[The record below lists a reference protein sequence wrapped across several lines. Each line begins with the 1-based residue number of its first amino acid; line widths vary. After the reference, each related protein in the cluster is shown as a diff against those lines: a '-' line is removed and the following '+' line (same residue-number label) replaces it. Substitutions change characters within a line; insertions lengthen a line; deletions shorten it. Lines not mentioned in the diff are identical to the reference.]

1 MEPYWNEVRMAQVKG
16 RAVRICSHM
25 DLAPEERNV
34 EIFTYISVF
43 GPEAQ
48 KARDGEFK
56 IAETITN
63 KDALSREDAE
73 RAGLKVPEGATH
85 YTMTSDERLYV
96 VSQRKK
102 TVIDNLQKTMKSA
115 SVDCELNLNENH
127 DGTFVC
133 QKFTVGDFMYNPIL
147 KDDIEESRFLQPSAA
162 VSGSTKKFEIVR
174 LKGRP
179 LKLVPFTDPGTGKVV
194 RFDMYEVAD
203 QEMKIEN
210 RVGTVEADPVT
221 GKKKPETAKL
231 I

>member
-1 MEPYWNEVRMAQVKG
+1 
-16 RAVRICSHM
+16 
-25 DLAPEERNV
+25 
-34 EIFTYISVF
+34 
-43 GPEAQ
+43 
-48 KARDGEFK
+48 
-56 IAETITN
+56 
-63 KDALSREDAE
+63 
-73 RAGLKVPEGATH
+73 
-85 YTMTSDERLYV
+85 
-96 VSQRKK
+96 
-102 TVIDNLQKTMKSA
+102 MKSA
-115 SVDCELNLNENH
+115 SVDCELNLNENY

-147 KDDIEESRFLQPSAA
+147 KDDIEESRFLQPSDAA
-162 VSGSTKKFEIVR
+162 PKKFEIVR

-203 QEMKIEN
+203 QEMKLES

>member
-1 MEPYWNEVRMAQVKG
+1 
-16 RAVRICSHM
+16 
-25 DLAPEERNV
+25 
-34 EIFTYISVF
+34 
-43 GPEAQ
+43 
-48 KARDGEFK
+48 
-56 IAETITN
+56 
-63 KDALSREDAE
+63 
-73 RAGLKVPEGATH
+73 
-85 YTMTSDERLYV
+85 
-96 VSQRKK
+96 
-102 TVIDNLQKTMKSA
+102 
-115 SVDCELNLNENH
+115 
-127 DGTFVC
+127 
-133 QKFTVGDFMYNPIL
+133 MYNPIL

-203 QEMKIEN
+203 QEMKLEN